1 MKNVIQITDKIL
13 GVIVPE
19 SAFDFNL
26 CNSNIIDYWKDF
38 EGGRSGEIELPE
50 GTTYKDWK
58 IHGTCTL
65 QAFDFDFEVDESWV
79 EKKKFNKGVFIEDT
93 YLYRDYLSSNEN
105 MCFVGLPEYECRV
118 KSFKSKIQKA
128 IQDEGMFFVNPY
140 GEKEP
145 ELSDPNPHSQY
156 YAGQLY
162 EQERWQSSESKTV
175 KKLLI
180 IEKN

>member
-1 MKNVIQITDKIL
+1 MKEQLVKISETIYLIFLPADVHNFNVQAEHLIYREGKLKLWKYFKI
-13 GVIVPE
+13 G
-19 SAFDFNL
+19 FDF
-26 CNSNIIDYWKDF
+26 
-38 EGGRSGEIELPE
+38 
-50 GTTYKDWK
+50 K

-65 QAFDFDFEVDESWV
+65 PAFDFDFEVDESWV

-128 IQDEGMFFVNPY
+128 IQDEGMFVVNPY

>member
-1 MKNVIQITDKIL
+1 MKNAIQITDKIL
-13 GVIVPE
+13 GVIVP
-19 SAFDFNL
+19 SDA
-26 CNSNIIDYWKDF
+26 YDF
-38 EGGRSGEIELPE
+38 EFIHDKTRIGYKVDYRLFKIDLPKGEF
-50 GTTYKDWK
+50 K

>member
-1 MKNVIQITDKIL
+1 MKNVIKITDKIL

-38 EGGRSGEIELPE
+38 EGGRSGEIELLE

-65 QAFDFDFEVDESWV
+65 PAFDFEFEVTDKMASCSSSCSQSDYHKGGKCDRNGCYGKG
-79 EKKKFNKGVFIEDT
+79 KKGMFAN
-93 YLYRDYLSSNEN
+93 
-105 MCFVGLPEYECRV
+105 
-118 KSFKSKIQKA
+118 KIQKA
-128 IQDEGMFFVNPY
+128 IQDEGMFVVNPY

>member
-50 GTTYKDWK
+50 GTTSKDWK

-65 QAFDFDFEVDESWV
+65 PLFELDFIYGTGSYDTMVS
-79 EKKKFNKGVFIEDT
+79 KKRIKKAINDLG
-93 YLYRDYLSSNEN
+93 LYAVNPVKLMDGKNISCGEEAEAYNEN
-105 MCFVGLPEYECRV
+105 IMAFEE
-118 KSFKSKIQKA
+118 A
-128 IQDEGMFFVNPY
+128 
-140 GEKEP
+140 
-145 ELSDPNPHSQY
+145 
-156 YAGQLY
+156 
-162 EQERWQSSESKTV
+162 ESKTV
-175 KKLLI
+175 KKLLL
-180 IEKN
+180 IEKI